1 MEPLVSV
8 HPLDV
13 KKVLEG
19 TVTGADRL
27 QECTNT
33 KFV

>member
-13 KKVLEG
+13 KKVF
-19 TVTGADRL
+19 VTGADRL